1 MIGKI
6 TKDNLIVMAKSA
18 LETFEFGI
26 MLLTTIKYLLKNV
39 KRLFERKRYQTQMV
53 DVDVPV
59 I

>member
-18 LETFEFGI
+18 FETFEFGI